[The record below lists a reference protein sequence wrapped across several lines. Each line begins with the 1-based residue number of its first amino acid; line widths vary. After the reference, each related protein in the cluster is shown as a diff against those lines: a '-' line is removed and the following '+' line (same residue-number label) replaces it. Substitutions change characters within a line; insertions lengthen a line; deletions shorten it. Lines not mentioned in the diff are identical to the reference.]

1 MYHLSSI
8 DPGCFLTNIAFLCT
22 HTHTEDAVWLGRRR
36 CSLLS
41 WWTTPV
47 SLHLSATMFTSCVL
61 VNNSIR
67 PFLVSRWLVVGE
79 VVFYVQT
86 NCWNNLP
93 SSLSESGSPVG
104 GGVNNSIVGK
114 CHREPS
120 VPYLTK
126 WTKKNKKNLEHIHH
140 FVCSNSRQRQE
151 ATLLLAKR
159 SGYCTPNSISSC
171 FVAVQTPRG
180 FDCCRH
186 TVWLTSCFYYCIVR
200 HMGWRWE
207 QFPYLQCDLQA
218 STSLDGSVF

>member
-126 WTKKNKKNLEHIHH
+126 WTKKKKKPWTYPPL
-140 FVCSNSRQRQE
+140 CLLKQQTE
-151 ATLLLAKR
+151 ATERLYSLPKSQVIVHQTVSLPVLLPYRHHEDL
-159 SGYCTPNSISSC
+159 T
-171 FVAVQTPRG
+171 VADIQCGSLPVST
-180 FDCCRH
+180 
-186 TVWLTSCFYYCIVR
+186 TV
-200 HMGWRWE
+200 
-207 QFPYLQCDLQA
+207 
-218 STSLDGSVF
+218 